1 MLNATYPMEF
11 QSLLRRRL
19 FGARW
24 RWERLNNRLF
34 DYYYGTQTH
43 QEASLTTSGV
53 AADQARKGNDI
64 YRPFWRR
71 EFFQSIADAGIRT
84 EKFVF
89 IDIGSGKG
97 KLLLLAAQLDFA
109 DIIGVEYAPKL
120 HEVAV
125 DNIDRFKKRSGSL
138 KAIVNV
144 NANALAWPLPRRPAL
159 FFMYNPFDLLTTQAF
174 FSRLDEH
181 AAQSGAPTVLI
192 YGNLRGVN
200 ERAEAFQSAKTLMP
214 KVTKPRYTIF
224 ASF

>member
-1 MLNATYPMEF
+1 MEF

-34 DYYYGTQTH
+34 DYYYGTRTH
-43 QEASLTTSGV
+43 QETSLTSAGV
-53 AADQARKGNDI
+53 AEDQARKGNDI
-64 YRPFWRR
+64 YRPFWRK
-71 EFFQSIADAGIRT
+71 EFFQSIDDAGIRP
-84 EKFVF
+84 EQFVF

-109 DIIGVEYAPKL
+109 EIIGVEYAPKL

-125 DNIDRFKKRSGSL
+125 DNIDCFKKRSGSS
-138 KAIVNV
+138 KAIANV
-144 NANALAWPLPRRPAL
+144 NANALTWPLPQRPAL
-159 FFMYNPFDLLTTQAF
+159 FFMYNPFDLLTTRAF

-192 YGNLRGVN
+192 YGNLRGVS
-200 ERAEAFQSAKTLMP
+200 ERAEAFQSGKALMP
-214 KVTKPRYTIF
+214 KLAKPRYTIF
-224 ASF
+224 ANL